1 MLSPQTPGGRIRALG
16 SARLRS
22 RGRGCGRSRQQG
34 LAYKARQ
41 TSNAIALAFSVR
53 AIERAGVWS

>member
-1 MLSPQTPGGRIRALG
+1 MLSPQTPGGRIRAP
-16 SARLRS
+16 
-22 RGRGCGRSRQQG
+22 RQQG